1 MTSKQHLAA
10 DAVRAGRDMVRIGA
24 AHGIDSDHARRAA
37 AQADRA
43 LTAAQNAGCTIDDY
57 ARARATR

>member
-1 MTSKQHLAA
+1 MTSKQRLAA

-43 LTAAQNAGCTIDDY
+43 LTAAEAAGCTAADY
-57 ARARATR
+57 DRARRTH